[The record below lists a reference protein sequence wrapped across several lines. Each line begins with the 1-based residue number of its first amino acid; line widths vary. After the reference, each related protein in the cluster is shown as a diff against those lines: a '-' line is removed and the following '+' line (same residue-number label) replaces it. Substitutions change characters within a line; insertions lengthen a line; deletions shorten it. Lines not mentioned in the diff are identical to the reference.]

1 MTTFTITRELDLPSE
16 KAFAIISDFTR
27 SPSPN
32 ITVKVE
38 TKGDPE
44 ANGAGTIRTITIGKV
59 RVRERLESVT
69 PPNSFTYTI
78 LSGAPMKDYLG
89 SVEIAPQDNKSLVRW
104 NVKFT
109 PKIPGTG
116 WLGAI
121 VSKKTINRLL
131 NEMEIGNRC

>member
-32 ITVKVE
+32 ISVNVE
-38 TKGDPE
+38 KKGDPE

-69 PPNSFTYTI
+69 PPNSFTYSI

-89 SVEIAPQDNKSLVRW
+89 NVEIAPQEDKSLVRW

-131 NEMEIGNRC
+131 DEMEMGNR

>member
-16 KAFAIISDFTR
+16 KTFAIISDFTR

-32 ITVKVE
+32 ISVNVE
-38 TKGDPE
+38 KKGDPK

-69 PPNSFTYTI
+69 PPNSFTYSI

-89 SVEIAPQDNKSLVRW
+89 NVEIAPQEDKSLVRW

-131 NEMEIGNRC
+131 DEMEMGNR

>member
-32 ITVKVE
+32 IAVKVE
-38 TKGDPE
+38 KKGDPE
-44 ANGAGTIRTITIGKV
+44 SNGVGTIRTITIGKV

-69 PPNSFTYTI
+69 PPNAFTYSI

-89 SVEIAPQDNKSLVRW
+89 NVEIAPQEAKSIVRW

-116 WLGAI
+116 WIGAI
-121 VSKKTINRLL
+121 VSKKTINRLID
-131 NEMEIGNRC
+131 EMEMSNR

>member
-1 MTTFTITRELDLPSE
+1 MTTFTITRVLDLPSE

-27 SPSPN
+27 SPGPDISVN
-32 ITVKVE
+32 VE
-38 TKGDPE
+38 KMGDSE
-44 ANGAGTIRTITIGKV
+44 ANGAGTVRTITIGKV

-69 PPNSFTYTI
+69 PPNSFTYSL
-78 LSGAPMKDYLG
+78 LSGAPVKDYLG
-89 SVEIAPQDNKSLVRW
+89 NVEIASQEDKSLVRW

-131 NEMEIGNRC
+131 DEMEMSNR

>member
-1 MTTFTITRELDLPSE
+1 MTTFTITRVLDLPSE

-32 ITVKVE
+32 ISVKVE
-38 TKGDPE
+38 KKGDPE
-44 ANGAGTIRTITIGKV
+44 ANGSGTIRDITIGKV
-59 RVRERLESVT
+59 RVRERLESVN
-69 PPNSFTYTI
+69 PPNSFTYSL
-78 LSGAPMKDYLG
+78 LSGAPVKDYLG
-89 SVEIAPQDNKSLVRW
+89 NVEIAPQEDKSLVRW

-131 NEMEIGNRC
+131 DEMERGNR

>member
-32 ITVKVE
+32 ISVKVE
-38 TKGDPE
+38 EKGDPE
-44 ANGAGTIRTITIGKV
+44 TNGSGTIRDITIGKV
-59 RVRERLESVT
+59 RVRERLESLT
-69 PPNSFTYTI
+69 PPNSFTYSI

-89 SVEIAPQDNKSLVRW
+89 NVAIAPQEDKSLVRW

-131 NEMEIGNRC
+131 DEMEMVNR

>member
-32 ITVKVE
+32 IAVKVE
-38 TKGDPE
+38 KKGDPE
-44 ANGAGTIRTITIGKV
+44 SNGVGTIRTITIGKV

-69 PPNSFTYTI
+69 PPNSFTYSI

-89 SVEIAPQDNKSLVRW
+89 NVEIAPQEAKSIVRW

-116 WLGAI
+116 WIGAM
-121 VSKKTINRLL
+121 VAKKTINRFID
-131 NEMEIGNRC
+131 EMEASNR

>member
-32 ITVKVE
+32 IAVKVE
-38 TKGDPE
+38 KKGDPE
-44 ANGAGTIRTITIGKV
+44 SNGVGTIRTITIGKV

-69 PPNSFTYTI
+69 PPNSFTYSI

-89 SVEIAPQDNKSLVRW
+89 KVQIAPQEAKSIVRW

-116 WLGAI
+116 WIGAI
-121 VSKKTINRLL
+121 VSRKTINRLID
-131 NEMEIGNRC
+131 EMEMSNR

>member
-32 ITVKVE
+32 IAVKVE
-38 TKGDPE
+38 KKGDPE
-44 ANGAGTIRTITIGKV
+44 SNGVGTIRTITIGKV

-69 PPNSFTYTI
+69 PPNSFTYSI

-89 SVEIAPQDNKSLVRW
+89 NVEIAPQEAKSIVRW

-116 WLGAI
+116 WIGAI
-121 VSKKTINRLL
+121 VSKKTINRLID
-131 NEMEIGNRC
+131 EMEMSNR